1 MRDDD
6 IDAKPDKLLSELL
19 CAIASP
25 VAIAKLNHDVLA
37 FRIAEAVQASP
48 ERVGER
54 MWRRG

>member
-19 CAIASP
+19 GAIASP
-25 VAIAKLNHDVLA
+25 VAITKLNYDIPA
-37 FRIAEAVQASP
+37 FRIAEVMQASP